1 MRPSRTAKPR
11 TQVRPVKPAEPG
23 ADTIGATSEEDDVTP
38 QSPTDTADN
47 AVADDAVTD
56 GASAEEAIAQDSESN
71 VTPDEEG
78 GDNSA
83 GAESPGAETGQSEPD
98 QPEAPAQSA
107 AKPRPASPRS
117 PRARST
123 SASRAAAGADRV
135 PSAPRAPR
143 KPAAPR
149 AKAAPS
155 ASDAPIVL
163 DPTAAPISKTAK
175 KPAPKAVRLTAAQKK
190 AAALAEA
197 EAAERAA
204 FRAQQPVVLSI
215 SRLVKKFGSTTAVD
229 GIDLEVRQGAFY
241 GIVGPNGAGKTTTLS
256 MVTGLL
262 RPDSGT
268 ITINDLDVWA
278 NPAQAKKIIGVLP
291 DRLRLFD
298 RLTGRQMLYYA
309 GTLRGLDNT
318 SVRER
323 SDDLAAAFGL
333 EDALGRLVTDYS
345 AGMTKKIALA
355 AAMIHSPRILVLDEP
370 FESVDPVSAANVI
383 EILQKYVETGG
394 TVVLSSH
401 SMDMIQRVCDGV
413 AIIVQGQVLAQGTV
427 DEVRRGGTLEDRF
440 VELAGGRKA
449 AEGMEWLLN
458 SSN

>member
-1 MRPSRTAKPR
+1 VKTIDSSDGTADPLN
-11 TQVRPVKPAEPG
+11 
-23 ADTIGATSEEDDVTP
+23 EEELVTP
-38 QSPTDTADN
+38 ESPTDVTAE
-47 AVADDAVTD
+47 AQPIEQSSIE
-56 GASAEEAIAQDSESN
+56 ASEVD
-71 VTPDEEG
+71 VPT
-78 GDNSA
+78 
-83 GAESPGAETGQSEPD
+83 
-98 QPEAPAQSA
+98 
-107 AKPRPASPRS
+107 KPRPASPKS
-117 PRARST
+117 PRARTAASTRAT
-123 SASRAAAGADRV
+123 SAGERT
-135 PSAPRAPR
+135 PSTPRAPR

-155 ASDAPIVL
+155 ADDAPIVL
-163 DPTAAPISKTAK
+163 DPGADAPTAPAK
-175 KPAPKAVRLTAAQKK
+175 PPKPVRQTAAQKRAEAE
-190 AAALAEA
+190 AAARAEA

-204 FRAQQPVVLSI
+204 QRAKQPVVLSI
-215 SRLVKKFGSTTAVD
+215 SNLVKKFGSTTAVD
-229 GIDLEVRQGAFY
+229 GVNLEVRQGSFY

-262 RPDSGT
+262 RPDAGT
-268 ITINDLDVWA
+268 ITVNGLDVWA
-278 NPAQAKKIIGVLP
+278 DPAEAKKIIGVLP

-298 RLTGRQMLYYA
+298 RLTGRQLLYYS

-323 SDDLAAAFGL
+323 TDDLAVAFGL

-370 FESVDPVSAANVI
+370 FESVDPVSAANVT
-383 EILQKYVETGG
+383 EILQKYVATGG

-401 SMDMIQRVCDGV
+401 SMEMIQRVCDGV
-413 AIIVQGQVLAQGTV
+413 AIIVQGEVLAQGTV
-427 DEVRRGGTLEDRF
+427 DEVRRDGTLEDRF

>member
-1 MRPSRTAKPR
+1 
-11 TQVRPVKPAEPG
+11 
-23 ADTIGATSEEDDVTP
+23 VTP
-38 QSPTDTADN
+38 QSPTDVTDNAVTDLAMTDNAVNDNAANNN
-47 AVADDAVTD
+47 AVADHVQSSSRTASSESASSGAAASEPETPESESSVTGATESDARETD
-56 GASAEEAIAQDSESN
+56 SSETDSSEASAPSSTETDS
-71 VTPDEEG
+71 
-78 GDNSA
+78 
-83 GAESPGAETGQSEPD
+83 
-98 QPEAPAQSA
+98 
-107 AKPRPASPRS
+107 KPRPASPRS
-117 PRARST
+117 PRARSAAAT
-123 SASRAAAGADRV
+123 RAASGSARIPA
-135 PSAPRAPR
+135 APRAPR

-163 DPTAAPISKTAK
+163 DPAAAAISAPAK

-215 SRLVKKFGSTTAVD
+215 SGLVKKFGSTTAVD
-229 GIDLEVRQGAFY
+229 GIDLEVRQGSFY

-268 ITINDLDVWA
+268 ISINGLDVWA
-278 NPAQAKKIIGVLP
+278 DPAQAKKIIGVLP

-309 GTLRGLDNT
+309 GTLRGLDNK

-427 DEVRRGGTLEDRF
+427 DEVRRDGTLEDRF